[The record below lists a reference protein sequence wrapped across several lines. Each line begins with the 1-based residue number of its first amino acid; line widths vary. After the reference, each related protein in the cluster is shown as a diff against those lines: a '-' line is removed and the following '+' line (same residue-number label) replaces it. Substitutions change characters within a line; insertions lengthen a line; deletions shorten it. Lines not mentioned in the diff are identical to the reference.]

1 VTPCR
6 YGALARTPADA
17 RLRAVAPV
25 DGHRTVSDRRRILLC
40 DADPQSRH
48 ALRVVLH
55 RAGFEVD
62 VTRTA
67 AGALD
72 RGALRLLGPRSS
84 SSCYPTATA

>member
-1 VTPCR
+1 MTPCR

-40 DADPQSRH
+40 DAGPQSRH
-48 ALRVVLH
+48 ALRVLH

-62 VTRTA
+62 VARTA
-67 AGALD
+67 GGALD
-72 RGALRLLGPRSS
+72 RGALRLLGPRSW